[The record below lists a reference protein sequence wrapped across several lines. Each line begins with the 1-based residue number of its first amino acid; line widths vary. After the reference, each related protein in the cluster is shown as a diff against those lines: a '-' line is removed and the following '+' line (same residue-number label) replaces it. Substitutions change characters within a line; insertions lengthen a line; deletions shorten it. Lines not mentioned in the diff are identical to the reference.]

1 MKLKRLLAL
10 LLLCLV
16 LPATAAEPLV
26 QRGRYIVQTSGCNT
40 CHTALYGMLGG
51 NVPESDWLTGD
62 KVGWRG
68 VWGTTYA
75 TNLRIYMQS
84 MTEEQWVQKGRT
96 FTSRPPMPWFAIQA
110 MNDDDLRALYR
121 YVRSLGVAGKPAPS
135 YVMPFVTPRGPYVQ
149 FPLLPVF

>member
-1 MKLKRLLAL
+1 VKQLLAL
-10 LLLCLV
+10 VALCV
-16 LPATAAEPLV
+16 ALPAAASDPLV
-26 QRGRYIVQTSGCNT
+26 QRGRYVVLTSGCNT

-51 NVPESDWLTGD
+51 NVPESDWLLGD

-75 TNLRIYMQS
+75 TNLRIYMQT

-110 MNDDDLRALYR
+110 MSDDDLRALYR
-121 YVRSLGVAGKPAPS
+121 YVRSLGAAGKPAPS
-135 YVMPFVTPRGPYVQ
+135 YLMPLVTPRGPYVQ
-149 FPLLPVF
+149 FPLLVF

>member
-1 MKLKRLLAL
+1 MLKQLLILMAL
-10 LLLCLV
+10 CIA
-16 LPATAAEPLV
+16 LPAAADPLV
-26 QRGRYIVQTSGCNT
+26 QRGRYIVQTGGCNT

-51 NVPESDWLTGD
+51 NVPESDWLLGD

-75 TNLRIYMQS
+75 TNLRIYMQA
-84 MTEEQWVQKGRT
+84 MTEEEWVHKGRT

-110 MNDDDLRALYR
+110 MTDDDLRALYR

-135 YVMPFVTPRGPYVQ
+135 YVMPLVTPRGPYVQ

>member
-1 MKLKRLLAL
+1 LKL
-10 LLLCLV
+10 LLTLMALCIA
-16 LPATAAEPLV
+16 LPAAADPLV
-26 QRGRYIVQTSGCNT
+26 QRGRYIVQTGGCNT

-51 NVPESDWLTGD
+51 NVPESEWLTGD

-75 TNLRIYMQS
+75 TNLRIYMQTMS
-84 MTEEQWVQKGRT
+84 EEQWVQKGRT
-96 FTSRPPMPWFAIQA
+96 LTSRPPMPWFAIQA
-110 MNDDDLRALYR
+110 MSDDDLRALYR

-135 YVMPFVTPRGPYVQ
+135 YLMPLVTPRGPYVQ

>member
-1 MKLKRLLAL
+1 VKRLLAF

-16 LPATAAEPLV
+16 LPAQAADPLV
-26 QRGRYIVQTSGCNT
+26 QRGRYLVQTSGCNT

-51 NVPESDWLTGD
+51 NVPESDWLLGD
-62 KVGWRG
+62 NVGWRG

-75 TNLRIYMQS
+75 TNLRIYMQAMS
-84 MTEEQWVQKGRT
+84 EEQWVEKGRT

-110 MNDDDLRALYR
+110 MTDDDLRALYR
-121 YVRSLGVAGKPAPS
+121 YVRSLGPAGKPAPS
-135 YVMPFVTPRGPYVQ
+135 YVMPLVTPRGPYVQ